1 MDNFPQESK
10 EIASKYLA
18 KKTFESLNEMFT
30 ASQEIQAW
38 LTECAHVISGTLLKT
53 VEWETPLGL
62 SVAQPYFKRLSTPVT
77 MDKRYTNSMDIRRLI
92 IETMVKEKP
101 NSRKQ
106 QNGFPPNFVHSLD
119 SSHMMLTSLY
129 MWNLGF
135 TYASVHDCYWT
146 HACNVPPMNEICRE
160 QFVKLHSQPILES
173 LAQSFVTNLLGSDEN
188 VRADGVNALPPANIN
203 VSAVDRAKA
212 EILFESLPQ
221 KGNDTSCLNLDI
233 VKKSVYFFS

>member
-1 MDNFPQESK
+1 
-10 EIASKYLA
+10 
-18 KKTFESLNEMFT
+18 
-30 ASQEIQAW
+30 
-38 LTECAHVISGTLLKT
+38 
-53 VEWETPLGL
+53 
-62 SVAQPYFKRLSTPVT
+62 
-77 MDKRYTNSMDIRRLI
+77 
-92 IETMVKEKP
+92 
-101 NSRKQ
+101 
-106 QNGFPPNFVHSLD
+106 
-119 SSHMMLTSLY
+119 
-129 MWNLGF
+129 
-135 TYASVHDCYWT
+135 
-146 HACNVPPMNEICRE
+146 MNEICRE